1 MYNIHSYY
9 NYMNIEYAEIHAPFV
24 QRPHTNTHTHVP
36 CIIAHVFH
44 VVVKQ
49 NTSHEGEI

>member
-24 QRPHTNTHTHVP
+24 QSTHTHVP